1 MIGSILH
8 NAVTPIGVDLGASG
22 ARLLQLRCATGRS
35 AVIAAARADAGGEAD
50 DEARLGAL
58 AQQIARRL
66 DTGAFRGRRCVVS
79 LDDRALRV
87 KSMRLPAMSDEETDQ
102 AVRVDGAERL
112 GFAPEQAEIG
122 WIRAGEVRQGDEAK
136 EEIILVG
143 ASREHVE
150 RVIESVSA
158 VGLVPLAIE
167 PGFQACARAI
177 GRQRRRKG
185 EREQTHLLVDVGS
198 RASGVALIRGDRVA
212 FYKQIEWGGDTLDA
226 AASAALGLDAA
237 TVRDLRR
244 QRRTGG
250 EVDERVD
257 RAVFDAV
264 RPLLDALAHEVTLC
278 LRYALVTFR
287 GDRPESVI
295 VAGGEAEEPRLVER
309 LGEALGVPASAA
321 RPLEGMSLADATF
334 AGADRKGS
342 LAQWST
348 AAGLALR
355 YETPARTRGKPREER
370 RAPRSAA

>member
-35 AVIAAARADAGGEAD
+35 AVIAATRADAGGEAD

-212 FYKQIEWGGDTLDA
+212 FYKQIEWGGTRSTPPPPPRSGSMPPPCVIF
-226 AASAALGLDAA
+226 AASAAPGARSTSASTGRSSTPFGPCWTRWPTRSRCACGTRWSRSGA
-237 TVRDLRR
+237 TVPNR
-244 QRRTGG
+244 
-250 EVDERVD
+250 
-257 RAVFDAV
+257 
-264 RPLLDALAHEVTLC
+264 
-278 LRYALVTFR
+278 
-287 GDRPESVI
+287 
-295 VAGGEAEEPRLVER
+295 
-309 LGEALGVPASAA
+309 
-321 RPLEGMSLADATF
+321 
-334 AGADRKGS
+334 
-342 LAQWST
+342 
-348 AAGLALR
+348 
-355 YETPARTRGKPREER
+355 
-370 RAPRSAA
+370 